1 MRPLEIVQGK
11 LDISPAGLLPP
22 EQLVSVGLNPPPE
35 TVTTVPL
42 GAALGDR
49 VMVGDGVVTVNVV
62 VAKSPVVP

>member
-1 MRPLEIVQGK
+1 MTLV
-11 LDISPAGLLPP
+11 LLLPPP
-22 EQLVSVGLNPPPE
+22 EQLVSVGLKTRPE

-62 VAKSPVVP
+62 VAKSPAAPRPFTV